1 MNKKELIAKMTLRE
15 KVDFLTGGA
24 FFKTKA
30 YPQHGIR
37 DMYLSDGPHGLRKQ
51 AAAADH
57 LGLHKSIPATCFP
70 TASIMAC
77 SWDEALGEQV
87 GVALGREAASM
98 DVDMVLGPG
107 LNVKRSPLCGRDFEY
122 FSEDPLLSGKMA
134 ASYVRGIQSQDVNAC
149 VKHFAANNRE
159 YRRMTS
165 NSIIDERTLR
175 EIYLTGFEIAVKEG
189 HANTVMTSYNRL
201 NDVYTNENAH
211 ILREILRDEWG
222 FDGVVVTDW
231 AGCNSRVEGLKCGN
245 ELEMPPCKYGADD
258 VYEAVQKGEI
268 PESLVDESIERILEL
283 IEFSDNKK
291 IQPFDVDKHHELARA
306 CARKSLVLLENDG
319 TLPIKKDAKIALI
332 GDFAFRPRYQG
343 AGSSVV
349 NPTKLTTAKEA
360 LASAGINPAFEEVGF
375 DRFGKN
381 KKKLYMRAIK
391 AALQSD
397 VVLFFAG
404 LDEFSEAEGLDR
416 QHINIPEN
424 QKDLCRALIATGKKV
439 VVVLSC
445 GSVVE
450 TAWTNGAAAVLYA
463 GLSGQAGALAIVD
476 VLFGDANPSGKLAE
490 SWPESYDDVSTSDK
504 SYFPGGRDDV
514 EYREGLF
521 VGYRYFA
528 TAGVK
533 ARYPFGHG
541 LSYTTFEYSNI
552 SANSQGVTFT
562 ITNTGSL
569 AGEEIAQVYVSK
581 KDSRI
586 IRPAIELRGFTKV
599 HLEAGESKQVTVEFN
614 DRTFAYYDVEAK
626 GWQVEAGEYEIKV
639 AASSVDVRL
648 TAVVSVDGVT
658 PANQLEKFPSYA
670 TGNIKSVSDDEYY
683 ALLGYVPKKDVNA
696 TAKRVVIT
704 ENSTVEDLKRAYG
717 CIGRLFSGV
726 IRFAISLLHAF
737 GMRANENELIMG
749 MLHQPVRGMAK
760 FTGMSRKGMEKLIK
774 MFNGRKGRK
783 IKEKNS

>member
-15 KVDFLTGGA
+15 KADFLTGGA
-24 FFKTKA
+24 FFKTRA

-51 AAAADH
+51 ADAADH

-77 SWDEALGEQV
+77 SWDETLGEQV
-87 GVALGREAASM
+87 GSALGKEAASM

-107 LNVKRSPLCGRDFEY
+107 LNIKRNPLCGRNFEY
-122 FSEDPLLSGKMA
+122 FSEDPYLAGKMA
-134 ASYVRGIQSQDVNAC
+134 AAYVRGIQSENVNAC
-149 VKHFAANNRE
+149 VKHFAVNNRE

-165 NSIIDERTLR
+165 NSIVDERTLR
-175 EIYLTGFEIAVKEG
+175 EIYLTGFEIAAKEG
-189 HANTVMTSYNRL
+189 RANTVMSSYNRL
-201 NDVYTNENAH
+201 NGTYTNENKH
-211 ILREILRDEWG
+211 LLKDILRDEWD
-222 FDGVVVTDW
+222 FNGVVVTDW

-245 ELEMPPCKYGADD
+245 ELEMPPCKYGADQ
-258 VYEAVQKGEI
+258 VFEAVQNGEI
-268 PESLVDESIERILEL
+268 DESLLDESIERILEL
-283 IEFSDNKK
+283 IEFSDNKEK
-291 IQPFDVDKHHELARA
+291 VPFDVDKHHELARE

-319 TLPIKKDAKIALI
+319 TLPLNKTAKIALI

-349 NPTKLTTAKEA
+349 NPTKLTTAKDA
-360 LASAGINPAFEEVGF
+360 LVEAGITPAFEEVGF

-381 KKKLYMRAIK
+381 NKKLYMRAIK

-416 QHINIPEN
+416 EHINIPEN
-424 QKDLCRALIATGKKV
+424 QKDLFRALVATGKKV

-450 TAWTNGAAAVLYA
+450 MGWTQGAAAVLYA

-490 SWPESYDDVSTSDK
+490 SWPEKYDDVSTSDK
-504 SYFPGGRDDV
+504 SYFPGGRDNV

-541 LSYTTFEYSNI
+541 LSYTTFEYSDI
-552 SANSQGVTFT
+552 KANKDGVTFT
-562 ITNTGSL
+562 VKNTGTV
-569 AGEEIAQVYVSK
+569 AGEEIAQVYVTK
-581 KDSRI
+581 KNSNI
-586 IRPAIELRGFTKV
+586 IRPAIELKGFAKV
-599 HLEAGESKQVTVEFN
+599 HLDAKETKEVTVAFN
-614 DRTFAYYDVEAK
+614 DRTFAYYDVDNK
-626 GWQVEAGEYEIKV
+626 CWQVEAGEYEIKV
-639 AASSVDVRL
+639 AASSADVRL
-648 TAVVSVDGVT
+648 TAVVAMEGVT
-658 PANQLEKFPSYA
+658 PTNELVKFPSYVG
-670 TGNIKSVSDDEYY
+670 GNVKNVPDDEYY
-683 ALLGYVPKKDVNA
+683 SLLGYVPQQEVLNK
-696 TAKRVVIT
+696 KRVLVH
-704 ENSTVEDLKRAYG
+704 ENSTVEDLKKAPG
-717 CIGRLFSGV
+717 LIGRIFSWG
-726 IRFAISLLHAF
+726 IRTAIKLLHVL
-737 GMRANENELIMG
+737 GMRAKENELIMG

-760 FTGMSRKGMEKLIK
+760 FTGMSQKGMDKLIK
-774 MFNGRKGRK
+774 LFNGVKGK
-783 IKEKNS
+783 KMKEKAHE